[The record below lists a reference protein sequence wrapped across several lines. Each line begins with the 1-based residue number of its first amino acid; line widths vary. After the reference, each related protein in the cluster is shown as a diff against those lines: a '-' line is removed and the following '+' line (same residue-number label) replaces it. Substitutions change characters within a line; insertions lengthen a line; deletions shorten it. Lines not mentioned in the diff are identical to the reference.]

1 MKLNCP
7 VSVQDDFG
15 PIVRGC
21 GSDFD
26 FTLLFEESILF
37 IGPMLLA
44 SVLAILELARRYN
57 HQTLFRGGILLSL
70 KLFIWIGLIASQIAF
85 LVVVSTHG
93 PRTRASIAA
102 GGIGIACTLILT
114 CCSYLQHGHG
124 TRSSSVLVLY
134 LLWTLPMDALRART
148 LWGTVDGRGAAIT
161 IITYASFKLCAF
173 ILEIIWKCE
182 FALQSGLCDAPEEKH
197 GIIERALM
205 LRVIP
210 LFARG
215 YRIPLQAQDLYKIAP
230 RLMNGNEKEATTAG
244 LVIDIFTSNFS
255 EVLLDPIFPRLG
267 YLALQ
272 FTQPFLVER
281 AIDLISDTRGRN
293 FYLNGG
299 GLIAAYGIVYIG
311 IGIMASTYEGKA
323 ARAATLVRADLS
335 TRIFQQSLKLDRTV
349 ISKDSNTTMIT
360 ADVERVQAGV
370 RKMHDLWANLATVGL
385 GLWLVESRLGP
396 SSLLTLALIF
406 VCLVLTAWWSARA
419 SKYQETWLKA
429 METRLHKT
437 VQVLKGIKV
446 IKQMGGSQA
455 IFELLQAER
464 ASEIGLSKRFRL
476 EMIAII
482 TLSFSSITTLPAI
495 GLVLPVALSKA
506 QDGQLLS
513 ARNAFA
519 ALTLF
524 QLVSSGIQDGAAHGM
539 QLMVA
544 IGSLKRVQA
553 SLNQRMW
560 KDGRR
565 HAGDESTDTI
575 VVGSESSNNSTADYA
590 PEKEPREKR
599 IETEFAMTLDKVT
612 TKWSDEGDLI
622 VKEISFNIPRDG
634 LTVIYGPTGSGKS
647 TLLKLMTGDNLP
659 VSGKVST
666 ADRHI
671 AFCDQP
677 PWIANLSIRDNIVG
691 ARPFDEKLYYTVL
704 DTCALDRDIREL
716 AEGDQHMCGLNGV
729 SVSGGQRVRI
739 ALARTLYSRANI
751 VILDDCFVGLDGRTE
766 KHVLDKLFASDGI
779 LSSRATI
786 LATSSPRYLSLANH
800 VITID
805 ANCNVV
811 REGQYIDVGEYTGVD
826 QIEQMELQQQNA
838 ALESHREDDSELL
851 RVAKDVSDT
860 TNSGDLAV
868 YQWYFQAAGK
878 RNFALFLILCSL
890 FVVGSTY
897 PQIFLRS
904 WTEKT
909 LQGQKSTVSSFYG
922 VLFGVGSM
930 AWLGFYGACIWL
942 FLQMAVRVARS
953 FHTMLLETM
962 LNASM
967 DFFATN
973 DSGRT
978 LNRFSQDLQI
988 IDMELPLSF
997 IGTAISTLTVIA
1009 QCVVII
1015 VESPWTGFAVL
1026 GLAIVL
1032 LFVFRVYL
1040 RSTRRLRYLDIE
1052 MKAPVLS
1059 LLIESIDGLATVR
1072 AFGWIEWYVRRGLKV
1087 LGQAQ
1092 VPFHLLQTAQVTLNL
1107 WLDLLVAMLGIVVTS
1122 IAVGTHSSS
1131 GGSLGLALLNIVG
1144 LGQSVRIVVHFYT
1157 SLEITLGAVARIRDF
1172 VLQTESENAGRQE
1185 PPPEWPR
1192 IGSIEI
1198 QNVNVSHSSSLP
1210 PVIEGFELN
1219 IAPGSKVAICG
1230 RTGSGKSTLLNS
1242 LLQLVHVSAGTILID
1257 GVDIATLR
1265 PKDIRTRLVTLPQE
1279 TLKLSVSIRQYA
1291 KVYGISNDKDIIR
1304 GLTEVGLWSIVERIG
1319 GLDMLLTDDSLSHG
1333 QRQLLGMTLACL
1345 QRGKIVLM
1353 DEPTSHVDV
1362 NIQSQFHR
1370 AIFNTFSESTVVCI
1384 THQVD
1389 TILDFDIAIVLDRG
1403 KIVEHGSPRA
1413 LLNEENSKLKQ
1424 LYSLQKAE
1432 AVMVEKLSDS
1442 DIQNE

>member
-1 MKLNCP
+1 MKLNRP

-37 IGPMLLA
+37 IGPILLA

-70 KLFIWIGLIASQIAF
+70 KLFVWIGLIASQIAF
-85 LVVVSTHG
+85 LAIISTHG
-93 PRTRASIAA
+93 PRTRASTAV
-102 GGIGIACTLILT
+102 GSIGIACTLILT
-114 CCSYLQHGHG
+114 CCSYFQHGHG
-124 TRSSSVLVLY
+124 ARSSSVLVLY

-148 LWGTVDGRGAAIT
+148 LWDTVDGRGAAIS

-173 ILEIIWKCE
+173 VLEILWKCA
-182 FALQSGLCDAPEEKH
+182 FALQSGLCDATEEKH
-197 GIIERALM
+197 GIIGRALM

-210 LFARG
+210 FFAQG

-230 RLMNGNEKEATTAG
+230 RLMN
-244 LVIDIFTSNFS
+244 
-255 EVLLDPIFPRLG
+255 VLLDPILPRLSH
-267 YLALQ
+267 LALQ
-272 FTQPFLVER
+272 FTQSFLVER
-281 AIDLISDTRGRN
+281 AIDLISDTRG
-293 FYLNGG
+293 
-299 GLIAAYGIVYIG
+299 GLIAAYAFVYIG
-311 IGIMASTYEGKA
+311 IAIMASTYEQKA

-335 TRIFQQSLKLDRTV
+335 SRIFQQSLKLDRTV

-370 RKMHDLWANLATVGL
+370 RKMHDLWGNLVTVGL
-385 GLWLVESRLGP
+385 GLWLVECRLGP

-406 VCLVLTAWWSARA
+406 GEDRIHYSAICLILTAWWSARA
-419 SKYQETWLKA
+419 SKYQETWFKA
-429 METRLHKT
+429 MEMRLHKT
-437 VQVLKGIKV
+437 IQVLKGIKV

-455 IFELLQAER
+455 IFDLLEAER
-464 ASEIGLSKRFRL
+464 ALEIGLSKHFRL

-482 TLSFSSITTLPAI
+482 TLSQGS
-495 GLVLPVALSKA
+495 
-506 QDGQLLS
+506 QLLN

-553 SLNQRMW
+553 SLNQRKW

-575 VVGSESSNNSTADYA
+575 VVGSGSNDSSTADYA
-590 PEKEPREKR
+590 PEKEPREKPIR
-599 IETEFAMTLDKVT
+599 TEFAMTLDKVT
-612 TKWSDEGDLI
+612 TKWSEEGDLI

-677 PWIANLSIRDNIVG
+677 PWIANLSVRDNIVG
-691 ARPFDEKLYYTVL
+691 ARPFDEKLYNTVI
-704 DTCALDRDIREL
+704 DTCALDWDVREL
-716 AEGDQHMCGLNGV
+716 AEGDQHMCELNGG
-729 SVSGGQRVRI
+729 SISGGQRVRI
-739 ALARTLYSRANI
+739 ALARILYSKANI
-751 VILDDCFVGLDGRTE
+751 VILNNCFVGLDRRTE
-766 KHVLDKLFASDGI
+766 KHVLNKLFAPDGI
-779 LSSRATI
+779 LRSRATI
-786 LATSSPRYLSLANH
+786 LAASSPTYLSLANH

-805 ANCNVV
+805 ASCNIV
-811 REGQYIDVGEYTGVD
+811 REGQYIDVGEYTD
-826 QIEQMELQQQNA
+826 NA
-838 ALESHREDDSELL
+838 ALASHQEDDSELL

-860 TNSGDLAV
+860 NNSSDLA
-868 YQWYFQAAGK
+868 
-878 RNFALFLILCSL
+878 RNFVLFLLLCSL

-897 PQIFLRS
+897 PQVFLRS

-930 AWLGFYGACIWL
+930 AWLGFYGACFWL

-962 LNASM
+962 LNASI
-967 DFFATN
+967 DFFAAN

-978 LNRFSQDLQI
+978 LNRFSQDLQM

-997 IGTAISTLTVIA
+997 IGTAISLLTVIA

-1032 LFVFRVYL
+1032 LFVFRFYL
-1040 RSTRRLRYLDIE
+1040 RSARRLRYLDIE

-1092 VPFHLLQTAQVTLNL
+1092 VPFHHLQTAQLTLNL
-1107 WLDLLVAMLGIVVTS
+1107 WLDLLVSILAIVVTS

-1157 SLEITLGAVARIRDF
+1157 TLEITLGAVARIRDF
-1172 VLQTESENAGRQE
+1172 VLQTESENAGREE

-1192 IGSIEI
+1192 NGSIAI
-1198 QNVNVSHSSSLP
+1198 QNVTISHSSSLP
-1210 PVIEGFELN
+1210 PIIEGFELN

-1230 RTGSGKSTLLNS
+1230 RTGSGKTTLVNS

-1257 GVDIATLR
+1257 GVDIATIR
-1265 PKDIRTRLVTLPQE
+1265 PKDIRTRLVALPQE
-1279 TLKLSVSIRQYA
+1279 TLELSVSIQQYA
-1291 KVYGISNDKDIIR
+1291 KVHGISNDEDIIR
-1304 GLTEVGLWSIVERIG
+1304 GLTEGGLWSVIERIG

-1333 QRQLLGMTLACL
+1333 QWQLLGMTLACL

-1370 AIFNTFSESTVVCI
+1370 AIFDTFSESTVVCI

-1389 TILDFDIAIVLDRG
+1389 TILDFDVAIVLDRG

-1413 LLNEENSKLKQ
+1413 LLNEECSRLKQ

-1432 AVMVEKLSDS
+1432 AVMVEKLSDGNAQ
-1442 DIQNE
+1442 DE